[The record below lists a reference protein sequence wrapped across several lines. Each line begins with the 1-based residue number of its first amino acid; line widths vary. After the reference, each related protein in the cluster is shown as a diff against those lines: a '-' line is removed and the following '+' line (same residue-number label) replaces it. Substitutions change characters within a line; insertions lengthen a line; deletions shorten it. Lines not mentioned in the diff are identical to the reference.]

1 MKIKVQIFASQDP
14 WQKQPVITASTYDM
28 SDMGY
33 VKIDEQFLEVDIPA
47 SFSLQSFQLKRLAK
61 EKEAVIQKFQQT
73 IARIDDEVKKY
84 QCLEMSQ
91 SD

>member
-1 MKIKVQIFASQDP
+1 MKIKVQIFASQES
-14 WQKQPVITASTYDM
+14 WQEQPIITASTYDM

-33 VKIDEQFLEVDIPA
+33 VKIDEQFLDVEIPA
-47 SFSLQSFQLKRLAK
+47 SFNLQSFQLQKLAK
-61 EKEAVIQKFQQT
+61 EKEAVTQKFQQT